1 MIHRKIN
8 DDAFNIAHQCSNNRN
23 IIKKV
28 TSKYRNYL
36 HEDDLVSC
44 GLQALWRTLQCH
56 DDSYGQKFT
65 TSLYRFCEWE
75 CQREIRNHRRKANG
89 KTVSISV
96 IPRENLENIYFQKA
110 PKNFDEIIEILETKE
125 KEIIFDFFKQ
135 GKNFTEISRELGI
148 SKSIVKRKI
157 SKLIKKLK
165 THYINRES
173 LLL

>member
-1 MIHRKIN
+1 MIYQTVN
-8 DDAFNIAHQCSNNRN
+8 DDTFNMAHRCSNNRN

-36 HEDDLVSC
+36 QDDDLVSC

-75 CQREIRNHRRKANG
+75 CQREIRNHRRKVKG
-89 KTVSISV
+89 VKVSISV
-96 IPRENLENIYFQKA
+96 IPQEDLEHIYFQVA
-110 PKNFDEIIEILETKE
+110 PKSFDEIIEILEGKE
-125 KEIIFDFFKQ
+125 KEIIFNFFKE

-148 SKSIVKRKI
+148 SKSIVKRKLN
-157 SKLIKKLK
+157 KLIKKLK
-165 THYINRES
+165 IHYTNRENM
-173 LLL
+173 LL

>member
-1 MIHRKIN
+1 MIHRTIN
-8 DDAFNIAHQCSNNRN
+8 DVTFNMAHQCSNNKN

-36 HEDDLVSC
+36 HDDDLVSC

-56 DDSYGQKFT
+56 DNSYGQKFT

-75 CQREIRNHRRKANG
+75 CQREIRNRRRKIKG
-89 KTVSISV
+89 VTVSMSV
-96 IPRENLENIYFQKA
+96 IPQEDLENVYFQGA
-110 PKNFDEIIEILETKE
+110 PKNFEEIIEILEEKE
-125 KEIIFDFFKQ
+125 KEIIFDFFKE

-157 SKLIKKLK
+157 NKLIKKLK
-165 THYINRES
+165 IHYANRES